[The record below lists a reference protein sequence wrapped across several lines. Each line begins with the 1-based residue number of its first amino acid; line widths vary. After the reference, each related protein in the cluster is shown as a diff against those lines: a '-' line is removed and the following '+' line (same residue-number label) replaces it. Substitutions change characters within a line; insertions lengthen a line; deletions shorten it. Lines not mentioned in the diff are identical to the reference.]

1 MAQTTIKEVSL
12 QAGVSISTVSRVLNK
27 SGSTSEETRKK
38 VMQAVKQLKFK
49 PNSMARAL
57 ATQKTGGIGVVV
69 NSLSSPFFSEL
80 LEGIEAVVEEHGMH
94 LLVSNGRADS
104 TRESECIQYL
114 DQRADAVIG
123 FFEALSD
130 HELIEYSENNNVVVI
145 GRNIVDLSP
154 NCIYLDNEYGGYIAT
169 QFLIDSGHSKIAHIS
184 GPLQLPD
191 SRARLQGYRQAIS
204 DANLPYDERLVYE
217 GGFLE
222 ASGQTAVERL
232 LKRDLDFTAIFIAND
247 QMAAGALKALQLNN
261 VSVPDEIS
269 LIGYDDIIIARYLSP
284 TLTTVKQPLLEM
296 GKAAARVAIA
306 QIENREEEVRCK
318 FEPSLV
324 KRHSVKSVL

>member
-1 MAQTTIKEVSL
+1 
-12 QAGVSISTVSRVLNK
+12 
-27 SGSTSEETRKK
+27 
-38 VMQAVKQLKFK
+38 MQAVEQLNFT

-80 LEGIEAVVEEHGMH
+80 LEGIETVIEEHGMH

-104 TRESECIQYL
+104 TRELECIQHL
-114 DQRADAVIG
+114 NQRSDAVIG
-123 FFEALSD
+123 FFEGLSND
-130 HELIEYSENNNVVVI
+130 ELIEYSESYNLVVI

-154 NCIYLDNEYGGYIAT
+154 NCIYLDNEYGGSIAT

-184 GPLQLPD
+184 GPLYLPD

-204 DANLPYDERLVYE
+204 AANLPFDERLVYE
-217 GGFLE
+217 GQFSE
-222 ASGQTAVERL
+222 ASGQVAVERL
-232 LKRDLDFTAIFIAND
+232 LKRGLDITAIFVAND
-247 QMAAGALKALQLNN
+247 QMAAGALKALKLNN

-269 LIGYDDIIIARYLSP
+269 LIGYDDIIISRYLSP

-296 GKAAARVAIA
+296 GQAAAKVAIA
-306 QIENREEEVRCK
+306 QIKNRKEEVRCK
-318 FEPSLV
+318 FEPSLI
-324 KRHSVKSVL
+324 KRHSVKSVLEV